1 MLTLDTDRL
10 KNIVSEKK
18 VKCVL
23 VYVVCICVGG
33 GAVEEGLCADRV
45 GQRCC
50 TSDRPCLAGVVC
62 GHWTE

>member
-33 GAVEEGLCADRV
+33 GAVEEWIRNLNLTFHNRK
-45 GQRCC
+45 
-50 TSDRPCLAGVVC
+50 
-62 GHWTE
+62 